1 MPFPRKQRLVVKEN
15 LFLFFRPFYVGEDV
29 LASRG
34 QEEGV
39 FVEGD
44 DEVRLGGYII
54 FMAPAVS

>member
-15 LFLFFRPFYVGEDV
+15 LFFFFRPFLEGEDV
-29 LASRG
+29 LVSRG

>member
-15 LFLFFRPFYVGEDV
+15 LFLFFRPFHVGEDV
-29 LASRG
+29 LVSRG

-44 DEVRLGGYII
+44 D
-54 FMAPAVS
+54 